1 MHLCLCHCHSHC
13 HVTAGQIC
21 RKLWK
26 KGQKKEKNLKQVL
39 HLLNIKLFKLI
50 FQYFGSELKLT
61 SLTKADFDSELAD
74 TNQPEDAKKTEVHLD
89 RTESVMAEEISIAQT
104 EEPGDAKTAE
114 LIEMAE
120 KKVAFGK
127 FKFVKLSS
135 IM

>member
-1 MHLCLCHCHSHC
+1 M
-13 HVTAGQIC
+13 
-21 RKLWK
+21 
-26 KGQKKEKNLKQVL
+26 
-39 HLLNIKLFKLI
+39 
-50 FQYFGSELKLT
+50 FQLKLT
-61 SLTKADFDSELAD
+61 SLTKEDFDSELAD
-74 TNQPEDAKKTEVHLD
+74 TKQPEDAKKAEVHLD